1 MSVISCANLTPGRVL
16 RLSRATYLCL
26 VLRCP
31 SISTFTFNTSLSIS
45 TSNTTA
51 STSTASSCS
60 SIASTYSP
68 SLTLA
73 TMLGLMAALHV
84 YRTAFLRRS
93 VSSPCLLSFCI
104 DFKIFFNLLNH
115 ETQNDT
121 KHLT

>member
-1 MSVISCANLTPGRVL
+1 ML

-51 STSTASSCS
+51 STST
-60 SIASTYSP
+60 ASTYSP